1 MSGSQCAKGGK
12 TGVTKTQCASLAIL
26 VQSAASGS
34 SSRCLSN
41 TCHAHMAMPFDE
53 LQVGIKY
60 YRRDR
65 VCDGR
70 SATGWLRR
78 KLRRKFSS
86 NYTETRKCH
95 FCGKP
100 GHLVMSCRE
109 KQIKDEMGKEAN
121 TNDNGKD
128 DEFAAGSAGAGP
140 DVNALYLNCLE
151 DDGAEAFELGDSMY
165 DQHHEMHS
173 LWPGAEE
180 DMDELLAKML
190 KDSADP
196 LPLSQGDGT
205 VRWQGVAV

>member
-1 MSGSQCAKGGK
+1 
-12 TGVTKTQCASLAIL
+12 
-26 VQSAASGS
+26 
-34 SSRCLSN
+34 
-41 TCHAHMAMPFDE
+41 MPFDE

-70 SATGWLRR
+70 SATGW
-78 KLRRKFSS
+78 LRRKFSS

-121 TNDNGKD
+121 TNGNGKD
-128 DEFAAGSAGAGP
+128 
-140 DVNALYLNCLE
+140 
-151 DDGAEAFELGDSMY
+151 
-165 DQHHEMHS
+165 
-173 LWPGAEE
+173 
-180 DMDELLAKML
+180 DELLAKML